1 MQSFTEDLGIYYEGV
16 KMCSTVLAK
25 YIFDKWKLTLPKL
38 KRKREMHEKAYQF
51 LETSL
56 KEKAFDGWSNR
67 MNIKK
72 KER

>member
-1 MQSFTEDLGIYYEGV
+1 
-16 KMCSTVLAK
+16 MCSTVFAK

-38 KRKREMHEKAYQF
+38 KYKRSLREKATNCYQR
-51 LETSL
+51 SL
-56 KEKAFDGWSNR
+56 KERVFDGWSNR